1 MVAAAVLERASRS
14 WLHSRVDRRM
24 ATLEI
29 RKSSLRKGKWSPPI
43 ASDRTS
49 LTASLLTQGS
59 IPRRPVSG
67 VLM

>member
-14 WLHSRVDRRM
+14 WLHSRMDGRM

-29 RKSSLRKGKWSPPI
+29 RESSLRKGKWSPPI
-43 ASDRTS
+43 ASDRTR
-49 LTASLLTQGS
+49 LMASLLTQGP